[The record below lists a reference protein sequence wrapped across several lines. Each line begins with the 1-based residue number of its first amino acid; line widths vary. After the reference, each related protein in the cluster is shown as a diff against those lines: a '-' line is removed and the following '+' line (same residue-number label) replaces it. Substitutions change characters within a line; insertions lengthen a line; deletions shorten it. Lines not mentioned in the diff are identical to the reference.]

1 MLTSERRLALESL
14 LETYTRLIDDDLLED
29 WVDLFS
35 EDARYEI
42 ISRENLSQGFA
53 LPLMLCENRDMIA
66 DRIMSL
72 RKANIYN
79 IHTDRHIVSQI
90 RIVPEGER
98 WRLGANFALYQT
110 DQSGRSALFSVG
122 RYDDLIGE
130 VDGELRFISKRVIVD
145 TGAVVSLLA
154 TPI

>member
-1 MLTSERRLALESL
+1 MAMTERHEALEAL
-14 LETYTRLIDDDLLED
+14 LETYTRLIDDDLLEA
-29 WVDLFS
+29 WVDLFA
-35 EDARYEI
+35 DHARYEI
-42 ISRENLSQGFA
+42 ISRENLAQGFA
-53 LPLMLCENRDMIA
+53 LPLMLCENRDMIS

-90 RIVPEGER
+90 RIVPEGEQ

-110 DQSGRSALFSVG
+110 DQTGRSALFSVG

-130 VDGELRFISKRVIVD
+130 IDGELRFISKRVIVD